1 MLFIKLMQDGGS
13 IMWIILLCSLIAM
26 YVFMEKWFQFH
37 RDQIKVDEL
46 MKGLTNVLRRDGFIE
61 AISLCDHTPGPV
73 ARVLTAMILACER
86 GEQDL
91 ETAAEEAALTEV
103 PKLERNL
110 AVLGTIGYIS
120 PLLGLFGTVLG
131 MIGLFQNVSQ
141 AESTHLTAAVLSSSL
156 NMALLTTA
164 AGLAVAIPCYVA
176 HNYLVARVSTM
187 TLDMEKSARE
197 MSKFL
202 VQQAQE
208 KQKTEAKN
216 RATE

>member
-1 MLFIKLMQDGGS
+1 MLFVELMKDGGPV
-13 IMWIILLCSLIAM
+13 MWIILLCSLVAM

-37 RDQIKVDEL
+37 RDQIKVNEL

-73 ARVLTAMILACER
+73 ARMLTTMILAYER
-86 GEQDL
+86 GDRDL
-91 ETAAEEAALTEV
+91 ETAAEEAALTEI

-110 AVLGTIGYIS
+110 AVLGTVGYIA

-131 MIGLFQNVSQ
+131 MIGLFQDISQ
-141 AESTHLTAAVLSSSL
+141 AESSYLTATVLSASL
-156 NMALLTTA
+156 NMALLTSA

-176 HNYLVARVSTM
+176 YNYLVSRISTM

-197 MSKFL
+197 MIKFL
-202 VQQAQE
+202 NNHQISKANSE
-208 KQKTEAKN
+208 NSGK
-216 RATE
+216 